1 MEIPV
6 ALPKRYT
13 LAVILLSAFVLCV
26 SIVGWSQA
34 EEFTKLRRDQ
44 AQEMLKATIDDIRKN
59 YYDPKFH
66 GVDLDKEF
74 KKASEYIATAS
85 SMNKSL
91 AAIATAVQSL
101 DDSHTFFLP
110 PQHATRREYGWR
122 YQMVGDRCFIT
133 QVQPKSDADLKGVKP
148 GDEILAI
155 NGITPARDL
164 IWQIQYLFDVL
175 KPQASMTLNLRDPQG
190 HQRSV
195 DVAVHYGETKRVIDL
210 TLANGAS
217 GIFDIIRENQ
227 AFEHL
232 ERVRYAEYGD
242 ALLIVRLPEFNLTPT
257 EVSELL
263 AKARKHN
270 ALILDLRGN
279 PGGAIET
286 LQYLL
291 GGFFD
296 KDVKIA
302 QRVGRKDNK
311 PLTTKGAHKS
321 FTGKLVVLVDSE
333 SASCAELFARV
344 VQLQKLGVVVGDR
357 SSGAVM
363 EAKEVPER
371 SGTDVVVEFGIQITD
386 ADLIMEDGKS
396 LEHVGVTPDEVALPA
411 PADLAAGRDPVLA
424 RAAELVGQKISPEE
438 AGKLVPFEW
447 PPPE

>member
-1 MEIPV
+1 METPV
-6 ALPKRYT
+6 KMPKRYR
-13 LAVILLSAFVLCV
+13 LAAILLSAFVSCA
-26 SIVGWSQA
+26 SIVGLSQT
-34 EEFTKLRRDQ
+34 EEFSKLRRDQ
-44 AQEMLKATIDDIRKN
+44 AQEMLKTTIDEIRKN
-59 YYDPKFH
+59 YYDAKFH

-74 KKASEYIATAS
+74 NKAREYIATAT

-91 AAIATAVQSL
+91 AAIATAVESL

-110 PQHATRREYGWR
+110 PQHATGREYGWR

-155 NGITPARDL
+155 NGITPARDI
-164 IWQIQYLFDVL
+164 IWQMQYLFNVL
-175 KPQASMTLNLRDPQG
+175 KPQASMALSLRDPQG
-190 HQRSV
+190 HQHPV
-195 DVAVHYGETKRVIDL
+195 DVAVHYGETKRVYDF
-210 TLANGAS
+210 TRANGYPD
-217 GIFDIIRENQ
+217 IWEIIREQ
-227 AFEHL
+227 EASEHL

-257 EVSELL
+257 EVSGVL
-263 AKARKHN
+263 AKVRKHN
-270 ALILDLRGN
+270 ALILDMRGN

-296 KDVKIA
+296 KEVKIA
-302 QRVGRKDNK
+302 QRVTRKDSK
-311 PLTTKGAHKS
+311 PLATKGPYNP

-344 VQLQKLGVVVGDR
+344 IQLQKRGIVVGDR

-363 EAKEVPER
+363 EAKRYPER
-371 SGTDVVVEFGIQITD
+371 SGMDVIVEFGVQVTE

-396 LEHVGVTPDEVALPA
+396 LEHVGVTPDEVVLPA

-424 RAAELVGQKISPEE
+424 RAAELVGQKLSPEE
-438 AGKLVPFEW
+438 AGKLFPFEW
-447 PPPE
+447 PPID